1 MKTMKEMGHPF
12 SALVLMSSSM
22 TTEEKEKLLPFLLK
36 PSPILR
42 ADNVLFEKYSFT
54 YRRKIK
60 FSLLKY
66 SGILITASF

>member
-42 ADNVLFEKYSFT
+42 ADNVLFEK
-54 YRRKIK
+54 
-60 FSLLKY
+60 
-66 SGILITASF
+66 